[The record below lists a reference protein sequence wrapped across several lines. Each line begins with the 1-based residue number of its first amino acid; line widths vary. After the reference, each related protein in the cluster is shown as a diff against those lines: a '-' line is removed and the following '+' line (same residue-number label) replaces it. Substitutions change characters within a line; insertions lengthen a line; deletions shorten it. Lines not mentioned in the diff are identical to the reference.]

1 MVMKPRGKVRNIRT
15 SQIIEV
21 FFSFCINRKANLS
34 KVNKPVEINIMMQS
48 IKAQGKKRGKKKK
61 SFFYAVRK

>member
-15 SQIIEV
+15 RQIIEV

-34 KVNKPVEINIMMQS
+34 KVNKLVEINIMMQS
-48 IKAQGKKRGKKKK
+48 IKAQGKKRGKKK